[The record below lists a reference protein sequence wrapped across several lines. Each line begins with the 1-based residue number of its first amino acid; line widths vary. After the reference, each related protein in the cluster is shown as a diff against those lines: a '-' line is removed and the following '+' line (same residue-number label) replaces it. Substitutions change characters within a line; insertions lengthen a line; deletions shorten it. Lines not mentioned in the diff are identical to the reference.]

1 VFIITVRG
9 ISVTLSVDLF
19 HKKGYN
25 EFRKEYVCMS
35 NRNRIITMAK
45 MAVYDKRY
53 GSADRAAFSFYRR
66 DYIYRKNMWTRFS
79 VGIGSLFLLAAYWLH
94 EIFIYGA
101 DIQELDIYQSVTNSL
116 LFLIAVMA
124 FYTMIG
130 TIQGTIEY
138 YKVQRRMED
147 YIDMIEYLEDPYDF
161 ESNDDVPVY
170 FYEEN

>member
-1 VFIITVRG
+1 MI
-9 ISVTLSVDLF
+9 
-19 HKKGYN
+19 
-25 EFRKEYVCMS
+25 KEGNFACMS
-35 NRNRIITMAK
+35 NKNRIITMAK

-79 VGIGSLFLLAAYWLH
+79 VAIGALFLLIIYWLH
-94 EIFIYGA
+94 EIFIYGT
-101 DIQELDIYQSVTNSL
+101 DIQELDIYHSVTNSI

-147 YIDMIEYLEDPYDF
+147 YIDMIHYLEESPEYEANF
-161 ESNDDVPVY
+161 ESDDDMPVY